1 MSDNSTSSNGTNS
14 KEHLISFQL
23 HKTFD
28 KRSKM
33 CISSQIMQFADGL
46 MIYKCKNNRCTWY
59 MTRQQIE
66 QCESLCQSVRVYSCV
81 CDTVCA
87 GMDLQDRSEC
97 SGFFFFFREASK
109 ALQAWR
115 TCFVQL
121 LASQTRKGSQC
132 QTLPRKNSKLYGY
145 KEKEQKTHEMSTI

>member
-1 MSDNSTSSNGTNS
+1 MCVTPSVQVW
-14 KEHLISFQL
+14 IF
-23 HKTFD
+23 KTGVNV
-28 KRSKM
+28 
-33 CISSQIMQFADGL
+33 QA
-46 MIYKCKNNRCTWY
+46 
-59 MTRQQIE
+59 
-66 QCESLCQSVRVYSCV
+66 
-81 CDTVCA
+81 
-87 GMDLQDRSEC
+87 
-97 SGFFFFFREASK
+97 FFFFFRDASK